1 MIQNKEM
8 LSLWTMIKEE
18 TIYYLKQTTKAM
30 VLWKV
35 NLYWNEKN
43 WVNTNKPI
51 HAEFS
56 VLDFT
61 QNSNV
66 QLRVQACKK
75 IQ

>member
-1 MIQNKEM
+1 MKKI
-8 LSLWTMIKEE
+8 
-18 TIYYLKQTTKAM
+18 
-30 VLWKV
+30 
-35 NLYWNEKN
+35 